1 VNPVSQV
8 TARLTPEDWQRVY
21 EGSGGNDGYHGFR
34 RVTDVAE
41 GLCATLAAD
50 GARWLDVGCGTG
62 ELLSRLRRNSAID
75 ALGIDHDSA
84 MIAYAA
90 RRDRER
96 PGAGRVRFAVG
107 DAYRLPVA
115 GGVVDGVSAILL
127 SGCLREPD
135 RFVAEACRVLRPGGH
150 LVASFTCGDAVTV
163 RAWDWW
169 RRARRTQISAVRR
182 DAYRRYA
189 LDEVGALFAAHGMV
203 VTRLLHLNCY
213 FEARRLVVPPLR
225 VGRWLESTAP
235 LGLRRRLCAH
245 LLVVARA

>member
-1 VNPVSQV
+1 VN
-8 TARLTPEDWQRVY
+8 TASHTAPRLVPEDWQRVY
-21 EGSGGNDGYHGFR
+21 DKSGGNDGYHAFR
-34 RVTDVAE
+34 RVTDEAE
-41 GLCATLAAD
+41 RLCAKLVAGGT
-50 GARWLDVGCGTG
+50 RWIDVGCGTG
-62 ELLSRLRRNSAID
+62 ELLGRLRRHAVID
-75 ALGIDHDSA
+75 ALGIDHDAA

-90 RRDRER
+90 RHHRER
-96 PGAGRVRFAVG
+96 PVAGRVQFAVG

-115 GGVVDGVSAILL
+115 SGVVDGVSAIWL

-150 LVASFTCGDAVTV
+150 LVASFTCSDAVTV

-169 RRARRTQISAVRR
+169 RRLARTRVPAVRR

-189 LDEVGALFAAHGMV
+189 LDEVGALFAAHGMA

-213 FEARRLVVPPLR
+213 FESRRLVIPPLR
-225 VGRWLESTAP
+225 VGRWLESVAP
-235 LGLRRRLCAH
+235 PGLRRRLCAH